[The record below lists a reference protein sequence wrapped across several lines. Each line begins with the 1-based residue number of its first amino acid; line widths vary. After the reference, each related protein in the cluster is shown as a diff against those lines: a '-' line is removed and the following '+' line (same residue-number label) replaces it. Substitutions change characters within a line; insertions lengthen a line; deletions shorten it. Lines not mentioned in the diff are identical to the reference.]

1 MDDYLLVLRSEFEA
15 SDGSFLIQLR
25 SDLHWDK
32 ESFTRLITAMQQC
45 CQKHSKSETLE
56 RWMANGFW
64 YVPSFVR
71 EWTTHP
77 NFPRV
82 HSAEYYQKAYQR
94 LDDLAYW
101 FFFGESPYLNGTGF
115 EPM

>member
-15 SDGSFLIQLR
+15 GDGAFLIRLR
-25 SDLHWDK
+25 TGMHWDK

-45 CQKHSKSETLE
+45 CQQHSKSETLE

-82 HSAEYYQKAYQR
+82 HSTEYYQKAYER

-101 FFFGESPYLNGTGF
+101 FFYGESPYLNGTGF

>member
-1 MDDYLLVLRSEFEA
+1 
-15 SDGSFLIQLR
+15 
-25 SDLHWDK
+25 
-32 ESFTRLITAMQQC
+32 
-45 CQKHSKSETLE
+45 
-56 RWMANGFW
+56 MANGFW

-82 HSAEYYQKAYQR
+82 HSTEYYQKAYER

-101 FFFGESPYLNGTGF
+101 FFYGESPYLNGTGF